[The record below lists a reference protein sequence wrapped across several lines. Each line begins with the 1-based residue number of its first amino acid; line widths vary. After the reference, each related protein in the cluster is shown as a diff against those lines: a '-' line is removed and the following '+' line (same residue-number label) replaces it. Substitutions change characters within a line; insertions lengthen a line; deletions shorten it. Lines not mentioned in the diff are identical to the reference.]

1 MLAIVESREL
11 RHFVAVAEELSF
23 TRAAARLGMAQP
35 PLSQSVARFER
46 RLGTQLF
53 VRGARRAPTLTPAGR
68 VLLREGRR
76 ILEAL
81 DEAEHLVRS
90 LEHEVEPLRV
100 GCIPSVMSGVMPQ
113 VVPQFQLERP
123 RGGIYLYEIE
133 ERQLLDDVR
142 AGVVDVGLCRLREEE
157 QGLDV
162 ELLMLEPLV
171 CAVPA
176 DHRLAALD
184 AVPLAELAGEEFVI
198 FRREDAPRAYDAIVA
213 ACHLAGFSPRTSLR
227 GVHDLSELSII
238 ACGLAVTLM
247 PRCSTVVSMA
257 GVAYRPLVED
267 WAVTPLALVRRAGV
281 RSPVLEEFA
290 GLVREAVEVTR
301 GPGRRTRSS

>member
-1 MLAIVESREL
+1 MESREL

-53 VRGARRAPTLTPAGR
+53 VRGPRRNPSLTAAGR

-81 DEAEHLVRS
+81 EEAEHLVRS
-90 LEHEVEPLRV
+90 LEQDVEPLRV

-113 VVPQFQLERP
+113 VVPQFQAERS

-133 ERQLLDDVR
+133 EVQLLDDVR
-142 AGVVDVGLCRLREEE
+142 AGVVDVGICRLREEE

-162 ELLMLEPLV
+162 EVLLMEPLV
-171 CAVPA
+171 CALPQA
-176 DHRLAALD
+176 HPLTRLD

-198 FRREDAPRAYDAIVA
+198 FRRDDAPRAYDAIVA
-213 ACHLAGFSPRTSLR
+213 ACHFAGFSPRTSLR
-227 GVHDLSELSII
+227 GVHDLSELAII
-238 ACGLAVTLM
+238 ACGLAVALM
-247 PRCSTVVSMA
+247 PRCSTVVSMD
-257 GVAYRPLVED
+257 GVVYRPLVEEF
-267 WAVTPLALVRRAGV
+267 AVTPLALVRPAGA
-281 RSPVLEEFA
+281 RSAVVDEFA
-290 GLVREAVEVTR
+290 GLVREALGVAH
-301 GPGRRTRSS
+301 GRSGTARSGRSS